1 MDQLENIARTYS
13 QAPWR
18 KQLQIIALFLLG
30 LVIIAL
36 IAGIYLSVSARAT
49 AVGRDIQKMQGE
61 ISELDRMNEDLQS
74 ELAKILSSSHMEAR
88 ARTLG
93 FVETPPD
100 QIVYLKVPEYMERQS
115 IILAPSS
122 ERSVVRAISMPPE
135 YTESLFEWLF
145 RQARDWIAS
154 ISEEKP

>member
-1 MDQLENIARTYS
+1 MDQLENIARSYF

-36 IAGIYLSVSARAT
+36 VAGVYLSISARAT
-49 AVGRDIQKMQGE
+49 AVGRDIQKMQRE
-61 ISELDRMNEDLQS
+61 ISNLDKVNESLQS
-74 ELAKILSSSHMEAR
+74 DLAKILSSSHMEAR

-93 FVETPPD
+93 FIETPPD
-100 QIVYLKVPEYMERQS
+100 QIVYLKVPGYVERQS
-115 IILAPSS
+115 VILAPSS
-122 ERSVVRAISMPPE
+122 DRNVVRAISMPPE
-135 YTESLFEWLF
+135 YTESLFEWVY

>member
-36 IAGIYLSVSARAT
+36 IAGIYLSISARAT
-49 AVGRDIQKMQGE
+49 AVGRDIQRMQDE
-61 ISELDRMNEDLQS
+61 ITELDRVNEDLQS
-74 ELAKILSSSHMEAR
+74 ELARILSSSHMEAR

-93 FVETPPD
+93 FIETPAD
-100 QIVYLKVPEYMERQS
+100 QIVYLKVPEYVERQA
-115 IILAPSS
+115 IILAPSAD
-122 ERSVVRAISMPPE
+122 RNVIRAISMPPE
-135 YTESLFEWLF
+135 YTESLFEWLY